1 MLQSATHSRRPLI
14 VIRALLNKPLH
25 AGACCLLVAF
35 FLSCAAS
42 SAPKDDAL
50 TVQGVVVAVQRGEKD
65 ARLIE
70 PESFADLAEIYMVR
84 ADRWSPSVRKEKYI
98 IVEYV
103 HHARLIEYEQFNKTH
118 WILEL
123 HQQSPEVNQECFSW
137 ITRGTAEELKFVPTA
152 FGAKTKLP
160 DPKTLPCFL
169 STKQPSVAR

>member
-1 MLQSATHSRRPLI
+1 MLQSTTHSHRRII
-14 VIRALLNKPLH
+14 VIHALLNKRLN
-25 AGACCLLVAF
+25 ALCLLVVF
-35 FLSCAAS
+35 FLSCATS

-50 TVQGVVVAVQRGEKD
+50 SVQGVVVAIQRGEKD

-84 ADRWSPSVRKEKYI
+84 ADRWSPSDRKEKYI

-103 HHARLIEYEQFNKTH
+103 HHAGLIEYEQFNKTH

-123 HQQSPEVNQECFSW
+123 HQQSPEVNQECLSW
-137 ITRGTAEELKFVPTA
+137 ITSGATEELKFVPTS

-160 DPKTLPCFL
+160 NPKTLSCFL
-169 STKQPSVAR
+169 ITKRPSVAR

>member
-1 MLQSATHSRRPLI
+1 MLQSTAHSHRRII
-14 VIRALLNKPLH
+14 VIHALLNKRLH
-25 AGACCLLVAF
+25 ALCLLVVF
-35 FLSCAAS
+35 FLSCTTS

-50 TVQGVVVAVQRGEKD
+50 SVQGVVVAIQRGEKD

-103 HHARLIEYEQFNKTH
+103 HHKGLIEYEQFNKTH

-123 HQQSPEVNQECFSW
+123 HQQSAEVNQDCLSW
-137 ITRGTAEELKFVPTA
+137 ITRGAAEELKFVATA

-160 DPKTLPCFL
+160 DPETLPCFL
-169 STKQPSVAR
+169 ITKRPSVAR